1 MKPSCTAIVMSPTA
15 DAGRPAL
22 RCRSGIT
29 ALPAN
34 HSEVAA
40 NCEITGY
47 VGDIGLAVAVV
58 AEQSLCAIEDA
69 RDILLPDQ
77 VSRRVEGVMHH
88 VSLAHYE

>member
-1 MKPSCTAIVMSPTA
+1 MPAMKPSCTAIVMSPTA

-40 NCEITGY
+40 NCEMTI
-47 VGDIGLAVAVV
+47 VGRMRAGTAGK
-58 AEQSLCAIEDA
+58 AES
-69 RDILLPDQ
+69 
-77 VSRRVEGVMHH
+77 S
-88 VSLAHYE
+88 S